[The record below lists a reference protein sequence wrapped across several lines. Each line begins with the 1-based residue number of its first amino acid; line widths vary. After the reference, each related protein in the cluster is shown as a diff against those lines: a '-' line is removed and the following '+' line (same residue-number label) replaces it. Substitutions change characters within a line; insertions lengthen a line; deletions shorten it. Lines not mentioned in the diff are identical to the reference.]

1 MELAEKMNL
10 MLTATCDDTDAFYQD
25 YLRVKP
31 EFADWCDISR
41 CAFGKIDDNNLI
53 ELFFD
58 VIGPSLGRGWLNPK
72 QWPCSKRTTLCQ
84 PGTPSIHC
92 SYLQADYPVVI
103 Q

>member
-1 MELAEKMNL
+1 MEHAEKMNL

-31 EFADWCDISR
+31 EFALCDISR

-58 VIGPSLGRGWLNPK
+58 VDRSSLARGWPNPRL
-72 QWPCSKRTTLCQ
+72 WPCSKPTTLCQ
-84 PGTPSIHC
+84 LGTPSIHC
-92 SYLQADYPVVI
+92 SYLQADYLVVP
-103 Q
+103 